1 MKLALIVLL
10 LVAAGCNP
18 FAEDIVIA
26 TVRECDAMAALWYST
41 LDANEQREGRQENM
55 AKTCKK
61 ARAIT
66 FIQGGGR

>member
-1 MKLALIVLL
+1 
-10 LVAAGCNP
+10 
-18 FAEDIVIA
+18 
-26 TVRECDAMAALWYST
+26 MAALWYST